1 MLINSNNYPLVSVI
15 MNCYNGETYLFDSIK
30 SILDQTYK
38 NFEIIFWDNQ
48 SKDNSAIIF
57 KSFKDKRLKYYYA
70 KKHTTLYKARNLA
83 IQKSKGKFIAFLDTD
98 DIWVKDKLNL
108 QIKKFINKKIGL
120 VYANYYTLNQATG
133 FKAIAY
139 KKELPEG
146 VICRNLLKDYF
157 LGIGTV
163 IVRKEIFM
171 KKKNFDE
178 NFNIIGD
185 FDFFTRISKS
195 TYFAKIQDPL
205 LIYRIHEN
213 SFSNKNYQ
221 MYINEFKLWLKKQ
234 KLFNENS
241 IFFVKQKVVYM
252 EAVLDIL
259 NKRYISALKNILKI
273 VSNKKKIKLIFFIF
287 IPNFIFIKL
296 KSNFS

>member
-1 MLINSNNYPLVSVI
+1 

-38 NFEIIFWDNQ
+38 NFEVIFWDNQ
-48 SKDNSAIIF
+48 SKDNSATIF

-70 KKHTTLYKARNLA
+70 KKHTSLYKARNLA

-98 DIWVKDKLNL
+98 DIWVYNKLNL
-108 QIKKFINKKIGL
+108 QIKKFRNKNIGV
-120 VYANYYTLNQATG
+120 VYANYYTLNQATS

-146 VICRNLLKDYF
+146 VIYQKLLKNYF
-157 LGIGTV
+157 LGIGTA
-163 IVRKEIFM
+163 IVRKQIFM
-171 KKKNFDE
+171 KKKNNFDE

-205 LIYRIHEN
+205 LIYRIHKN

-221 MYINEFKLWLKKQ
+221 MHINEFKLWLKKQ
-234 KLFNENS
+234 KSFNANS

-296 KSNFS
+296 KNNFS

>member
-1 MLINSNNYPLVSVI
+1 MLINSNNCPLVSVI

-30 SILDQTYK
+30 SILDQTYN

-70 KKHTTLYKARNLA
+70 KKHTSLYKARNLA

-108 QIKKFINKKIGL
+108 QIKKFINKKIGV

-146 VICRNLLKDYF
+146 VIYRNLLKNYF
-157 LGIGTV
+157 LGIGTA
-163 IVRKEIFM
+163 IVRKEIFI

-185 FDFFTRISKS
+185 FDFFTRISKN

-205 LIYRIHEN
+205 LIYRIHKN

-241 IFFVKQKVVYM
+241 IFFVKQKIVYM

-259 NKRYISALKNILKI
+259 NKKYISALKNILKI

>member
-1 MLINSNNYPLVSVI
+1 MLINSNNCPLVSVI

-48 SKDNSAIIF
+48 SKDNSATIF
-57 KSFKDKRLKYYYA
+57 KSFKDKRLKYFYA
-70 KKHTTLYKARNLA
+70 KKHTSLYKARNLA

-108 QIKKFINKKIGL
+108 QIKKFSNKKIGL

-146 VICRNLLKDYF
+146 VIYRNLLKNYF
-157 LGIGTV
+157 LGIGTA

-171 KKKNFDE
+171 KEKKFDE

-205 LIYRIHEN
+205 LIYRIHKN

-241 IFFVKQKVVYM
+241 LFFVKQKIIYM
-252 EAVLDIL
+252 EVVLDIL
-259 NKRYISALKNILKI
+259 HKRYISALKNILKI

>member
-1 MLINSNNYPLVSVI
+1 MLINSNNCPLVSVI
-15 MNCYNGETYLFDSIK
+15 MNCYNGENYLLDSIK
-30 SILDQTYK
+30 SILDQTYN

-48 SKDNSAIIF
+48 SKDNSATIF

-70 KKHTTLYKARNLA
+70 KKHTSLYKARNLA

-108 QIKKFINKKIGL
+108 QIKKFINKKIGV

-146 VICRNLLKDYF
+146 VIYRNLLKNYF
-157 LGIGTV
+157 LGIGTA
-163 IVRKEIFM
+163 IVRKEIFV

-205 LIYRIHEN
+205 LIYRIHKN

-259 NKRYISALKNILKI
+259 NKKYISALTNILKI
-273 VSNKKKIKLIFFIF
+273 VSNKKKIKLIFFLF